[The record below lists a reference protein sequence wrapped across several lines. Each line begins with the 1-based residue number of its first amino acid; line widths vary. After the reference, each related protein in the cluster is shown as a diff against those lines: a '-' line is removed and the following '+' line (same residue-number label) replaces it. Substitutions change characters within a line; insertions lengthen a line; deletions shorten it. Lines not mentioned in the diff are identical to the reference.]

1 MLEHRDSINGIIFSF
16 QQSLILSDF
25 MVLIAFSNMAINEE
39 NNNLISDLMN
49 ISTDIIQ
56 HIINAM
62 WDSI

>member
-1 MLEHRDSINGIIFSF
+1 
-16 QQSLILSDF
+16 

-62 WDSI
+62 WTASSCK